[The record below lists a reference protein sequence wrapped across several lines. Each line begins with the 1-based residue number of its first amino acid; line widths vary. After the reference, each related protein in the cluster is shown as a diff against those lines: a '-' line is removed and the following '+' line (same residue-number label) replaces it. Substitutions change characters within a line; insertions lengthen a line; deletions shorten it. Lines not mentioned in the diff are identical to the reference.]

1 MGFALSAIVAIFV
14 QIGTGEEAI
23 LFSPGCLS
31 FFHERSLPAHE
42 ALGAG

>member
-1 MGFALSAIVAIFV
+1 MGFALSAIFAIFV

-31 FFHERSLPAHE
+31 FSRAQPA
-42 ALGAG
+42 GA